1 MWITVYN
8 FWYKDCYIGW
18 YRGIGNT
25 VDIGNTVAIG
35 SLYRL
40 VIGYRSINL

>member
-8 FWYKDCYIGW
+8 FWHIGCYIGW

-25 VDIGNTVAIG
+25 VDIGNTEVIG
-35 SLYRL
+35 IPYRL
-40 VIGYRSINL
+40 VIRYR